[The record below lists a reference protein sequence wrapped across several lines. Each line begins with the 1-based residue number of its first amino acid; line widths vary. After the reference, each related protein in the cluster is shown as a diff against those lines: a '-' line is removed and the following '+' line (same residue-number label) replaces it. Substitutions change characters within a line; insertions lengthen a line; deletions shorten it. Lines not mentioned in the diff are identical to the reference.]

1 MLRDFIVNSVKPSGE
16 TRVRIEA
23 FVYKT
28 GIYTG
33 GMPFL
38 GGGALLAE
46 MKEDETPQIEYIVPE
61 IAAPT
66 AIYGRGGA

>member
-1 MLRDFIVNSVKPSGE
+1 
-16 TRVRIEA
+16 
-23 FVYKT
+23 
-28 GIYTG
+28 
-33 GMPFL
+33 L